1 MVIWKLE
8 QKYIVVNLVE
18 KYIVKDVA
26 QHHTALIVTHL
37 QTASGLQVLV
47 NISKAT
53 LFGSPFVVI
62 GNLGRLGRLKRL
74 GIFQK
79 EIAKFIKFSNFPK
92 LPNQKT

>member
-53 LFGSPFVVI
+53 LFGSPFVVLI
-62 GNLGRLGRLKRL
+62 FCYKEFREIREVKEVRDISKR
-74 GIFQK
+74 
-79 EIAKFIKFSNFPK
+79 NR
-92 LPNQKT
+92 